1 MNNQNFQPHE
11 TQNYELIYILQIK
24 IKTNSLT
31 LLSFKYPNHLKM
43 IDKPYEVI
51 IIGSGA
57 TGGMAALT
65 MAKAGVRVLVIERGP
80 ELEIKQA
87 NGTEPCNMLKRL
99 IGVTT
104 GKYQNQPQHPGF
116 WKSNPLLYAD
126 KKANPYTFPAKAPF
140 MWTQGNQVGG
150 RSLTWGGITLRLCK
164 EDFEASKNKEYK
176 LKWPINYK
184 DLDSHYSQIE
194 NFLKIYGN
202 RDGLDQIPDGEY
214 IGNIPFT
221 ESESKF
227 ASNIKEKLNLPF
239 IHSRGFGTNQDKT
252 KWPRYSS
259 LGSTLKEAIRLGKV
273 EILSDHIAEKL
284 KLNSDRKS
292 AKSVVVINQK
302 NGKRME
308 LESKLIILCSST
320 IQTIR
325 FLLSSE
331 EKNNSNGLIDPSQS
345 LGMNLMD
352 HISTCRFFTVPADR
366 NLNNQSDK
374 NNNQLLSGAGSFFIP
389 IGRDRSNKNNFVG
402 GYGIWGGIDRFDPP
416 DFLKRNKNTKMGFLI
431 GHGEVLANKRNK
443 VTLSNKKDQYG
454 ISIPHISV
462 VWRENEKNMVIEM
475 NRIIELII
483 NSGNGTIL
491 PINEILNI
499 PFAKQILN
507 KSVAIKKDAPPPGYY
522 IHEVGGAPMGKNK
535 EKSVLDNWNRL
546 WECPN
551 VLVVDGACWPTS
563 SWQSPTLTMMAITK
577 RACEKAITDLKG

>member
-1 MNNQNFQPHE
+1 
-11 TQNYELIYILQIK
+11 
-24 IKTNSLT
+24 
-31 LLSFKYPNHLKM
+31 M
-43 IDKPYEVI
+43 IQKPYEAI

-65 MAKAGVRVLVIERGP
+65 MAKAGVRTLVIERGP

-87 NGTEPCNMLKRL
+87 MGTEPCNMIRRV

-126 KKANPYTFPAKAPF
+126 KKANPYTYPAQSPF

-150 RSLTWGGITLRLCK
+150 RSLTWGGITLRLAR
-164 EDFEASKNKEYK
+164 EDFDASREKEYN

-184 DLDSHYSQIE
+184 DLESHYFEIE
-194 NFLKIYGN
+194 RFLKIYGN
-202 RDGLDQIPDGEY
+202 KDDLNQLPNGEY

-221 ESESKF
+221 ESEIIF
-227 ASNIKEKLNLPF
+227 ASNIKEKLNIPF
-239 IHSRGFGTNQDKT
+239 IHSRGFGLNKDKT

-273 EILSDHIAEKL
+273 DLLTDHIAEKL
-284 KLNSDRKS
+284 VLNKDRKS
-292 AKSVVVINQK
+292 AKSVIIINQK
-302 NGKRME
+302 NSERIE

-331 EKNNSNGLIDPSQS
+331 EKNNPNGLIDPSQS

-352 HISTCRFFTVPADR
+352 HISTSRFFTIPIDTD
-366 NLNNQSDK
+366 LNNSSNK
-374 NNNQLLSGAGSFFIP
+374 NNNNSLSGAGSFFIP
-389 IGRDRSNKNNFVG
+389 IGRSRTNKNNFVG
-402 GYGIWGGIDRFDPP
+402 GYGIWGGIDRFEPP
-416 DFLKRNKNTKMGFLI
+416 NILKKNKNTKMGFLI
-431 GHGEVLANKRNK
+431 GHGEVLPNNKNK
-443 VTLSNKKDQYG
+443 VTLSKDTDQYD
-454 ISIPHISV
+454 ISIPHISIA
-462 VWRENEKNMVIEM
+462 WRKNENRMVTEM
-475 NRIIELII
+475 NRMIELII
-483 NSGNGTIL
+483 KSGNGTML
-491 PINEILNI
+491 PVNEILNV

-507 KSVAIKKDAPPPGYY
+507 KSVAIKYDAPPPGYY
-522 IHEVGGAPMGKNK
+522 IHEVGGAPMGDNK
-535 EKSVLDNWNRL
+535 EKSVVDNWNRL
-546 WECPN
+546 WECSN

-577 RACEKAITDLKG
+577 RACEKAIFNLKG